1 MYKLKTMRPL
11 MQAMG
16 IITAVMV
23 LVTGVTF
30 AALQSQQA
38 VLKGNSIATAMAELK
53 ISKDNITYANLLD
66 GYTFGNLIPGGS
78 PTPTNG
84 NPIYLQNTGS
94 VALAAKLSVNEA
106 LSNPNNVDLAK
117 VHIIL
122 LPSGGGAPQNISLK
136 DLVSASSTGGIALS
150 GGGLNHINAGG
161 NASFAMQVMLDSD
174 AISGSSANIGNLIFN
189 FDATAVN

>member
-11 MQAMG
+11 VQAMG

-38 VLKGNSIATAMAELK
+38 VLKGNSLATAMAELK
-53 ISKDNITYANLLD
+53 ISKDNFSYATVVD
-66 GYTFGNLIPGGS
+66 GYTYSNLIPGGS
-78 PTPTNG
+78 PTPING

-94 VALAAKLSVNEA
+94 VALAAKISVNET
-106 LSNPNNVDLAK
+106 LSNPNNVDLTK
-117 VHIIL
+117 VHVIL
-122 LPSGGGAPQNISLK
+122 LPFGGGALQNITLK
-136 DLVSASSTGGIALS
+136 DLVTASATGGIALI
-150 GGGLNHINAGG
+150 GGGLNHVNAGG
-161 NASFAMQVMLDSD
+161 NAGFAMQIMLESD
-174 AISGSSANIGNLIFN
+174 ATSGSSANIGNLIFN

>member
-38 VLKGNSIATAMAELK
+38 VLKGNSLATAMAELK
-53 ISKDNITYANLLD
+53 ISKDNSNYATVVD
-66 GYTFGNLIPGGS
+66 GYTYSNLIPGGS
-78 PTPTNG
+78 PTPSNG

-94 VALAAKLSVNEA
+94 VALAAKISVNEA
-106 LSNPNNVDLAK
+106 LSNPNNVDLSK
-117 VHIIL
+117 VHVIL
-122 LPSGGGAPQNISLK
+122 LPFGGGTLQNITLK
-136 DLVSASSTGGIALS
+136 DLVAASATGGIALA
-150 GGGLNHINAGG
+150 GGGLNHVNAGG
-161 NASFAMQVMLDSD
+161 NAGFAMQIMLDSD
-174 AISGSSANIGNLIFN
+174 ATSGSSANIGNLIFN

>member
-11 MQAMG
+11 IQAMG

-38 VLKGNSIATAMAELK
+38 VLKGNSLATAMAELK
-53 ISKDNITYANLLD
+53 ISKDNSNYSTIVD
-66 GYTFGNLIPGGS
+66 GYTYSNLIPGGS

-94 VALAAKLSVNEA
+94 VALAAKISVNEA
-106 LSNPNNVDLAK
+106 LSNPNNVDLTK
-117 VHIIL
+117 VHVIL
-122 LPSGGGAPQNISLK
+122 LPFGGGALQNITLK
-136 DLVSASSTGGIALS
+136 DLVTASATGGIALT
-150 GGGLNHINAGG
+150 GGGLNHVNAGG
-161 NASFAMQVMLDSD
+161 NAGFAMQIMLDSD
-174 AISGSSANIGNLIFN
+174 ATTGSSANIGNLIFN